1 MFDVNRCDLCG
12 ICLAKCAYIEC
23 DEERAAF
30 MIDLLVR
37 GEYVKEMYQCVT
49 CFACNEYCTKRARPF
64 DLILT
69 RLEEWGN
76 YVTPE
81 TIHAARHSLMTPD
94 DFIPPVVS
102 EPVLAL
108 CTVDPYMPFPLEGQ
122 LFANMSIVKGNHFD
136 CGGILSHFGNKS
148 LMCERLRLLAE
159 KYASLNVDEI
169 IFLHDNCYSLMAEI
183 APTLGIELSFRP
195 VHIFEYLL
203 DCLKRHKYRIR
214 PLNLKIAYQ
223 RPCSSRFTPWKEPML
238 DEIFK
243 LIGVERIARQFDR
256 QDALCCGQTFNQCI
270 RQGDRMAYFQHLNV
284 RDAARHG
291 ASAMVF
297 LCPLCLDALSSQAK
311 QEGLESYM
319 ITDLCRIALLETLS
333 PF

>member
-1 MFDVNRCDLCG
+1 
-12 ICLAKCAYIEC
+12 
-23 DEERAAF
+23 

-37 GEYVKEMYQCVT
+37 GEYVDEMYQCVT
-49 CFACNEYCTKRARPF
+49 CFACNEYCPKKARPF

-76 YVTPE
+76 HVTPE
-81 TIHAARHSLMTPD
+81 TFHAVRQSLVTSAA
-94 DFIPPVVS
+94 FIPPVVS

-108 CTVDPYMPFPLEGQ
+108 CTIEPGMPFTLEGQ
-122 LFANMSIVKGNHFD
+122 LFENMSIVKGNHFA
-136 CGGILSHFGNKS
+136 CSLIFSHLGNKT
-148 LMCERLRLLAE
+148 LMCEGLRLLVK

-203 DCLKRHKYRIR
+203 DYMKRNKYHIR

-223 RPCSSRFTPWKEPML
+223 RPCASRFTPWKEPML
-238 DEIFK
+238 DEILK

-256 QDALCCGQTFNQCI
+256 EDALCCGQTFNKSI
-270 RQGDRMAYFQHLNV
+270 RGDRMAYFQNLNI
-284 RDAARHG
+284 RDATRHG

-297 LCPLCLDALSSQAK
+297 LCPLCLDALSLQTK
-311 QEGLESYM
+311 HEGLESYM
-319 ITDLCRIALLETLS
+319 ITDLCRLALRETLRT
-333 PF
+333 F